1 MSRILTTMARGCAI
15 LMLVAPA
22 LAGPARSAAFDAPT
36 ISYVDAGL
44 FQVTLQVRAGTSGA
58 PNGFQVEW
66 MRRAD
71 FARLGGWPEA
81 ADPAH
86 VSCAFV
92 GTPTLNLWGASDFR
106 LAPLAS
112 AIIQPGDL
120 FDETGVVTTAVDEL
134 DPGLGYVFRARA
146 VGDAA
151 TGASLYTATLSARTS
166 GSAECTQGFWK
177 NHPGLWPPGCTP
189 MVLGTV
195 SYTQAQL
202 LAIFDEPAAGN
213 GLISLAHQLIAAR
226 LNLCNGSSPAP
237 IASTL
242 SAADALIGGLVCPP
256 IGSGWLDP
264 GVTRPLT
271 ERLDRYDNGKLGGV
285 IVCPTAVRSRLTS
298 AA

>member
-134 DPGLGYVFRARA
+134 DPGLDVPSRGLRRYHVLDGPAGRHGRRRGPDRRRA
-146 VGDAA
+146 G
-151 TGASLYTATLSARTS
+151 
-166 GSAECTQGFWK
+166 
-177 NHPGLWPPGCTP
+177 
-189 MVLGTV
+189 
-195 SYTQAQL
+195 
-202 LAIFDEPAAGN
+202 
-213 GLISLAHQLIAAR
+213 
-226 LNLCNGSSPAP
+226 
-237 IASTL
+237 
-242 SAADALIGGLVCPP
+242 
-256 IGSGWLDP
+256 
-264 GVTRPLT
+264 RPL
-271 ERLDRYDNGKLGGV
+271 
-285 IVCPTAVRSRLTS
+285 P
-298 AA
+298 